1 MEKQE
6 IRQKYDR
13 AASWYDW
20 ADALPEVLGVWW
32 LRRKLLRRV
41 GRTTGQVLEVA
52 CGTGKNFRFYPS
64 ATDLVAVDLSQ
75 KMLETARQRAR
86 TLGLEVVFATMDGE
100 QLAIRDRSVDTV
112 LSSLTLCTFPNPINA
127 LREMSRVCRPEG
139 QILLLQHG
147 RSRQEWLGRWQD
159 RRAERHAQ
167 ALGCNWNRE
176 PLELVRQAG
185 LQLIWAQRTFFG
197 IIHLIETKPAWQE
210 QLSRSQ

>member
-6 IRQKYDR
+6 IRQKYDQ

-127 LREMSRVCRPEG
+127 LQEMSRVCRPEG
-139 QILLLQHG
+139 QILLLEHG

-159 RRAERHAQ
+159 RRAGRHAQ

-176 PLELVRQAG
+176 PLELGRQAG

>member
-6 IRQKYDR
+6 IRQKYDQ

-20 ADALPEVLGVWW
+20 ADALMEVLGVWW

-41 GRTTGQVLEVA
+41 RRTTGRVLEVA
-52 CGTGKNFRFYPS
+52 CGTGRNFRFYPS

-75 KMLETARQRAR
+75 NMLETARRRAR
-86 TLGLEVVFATMDGE
+86 TLGLEVSFAIMDGE
-100 QLAIRDRSVDTV
+100 QLAIQDRSVDTV

-127 LREMSRVCRPEG
+127 LQEMSRVCRQEG
-139 QILLLQHG
+139 QILLLEHG
-147 RSRQEWLGRWQD
+147 RSQQEWLGRWQD

-167 ALGCNWNRE
+167 ALGCHWNRE

-185 LQLIWAQRTFFG
+185 LQLIWAQRTFCG
-197 IIHLIETKPAWQE
+197 ILHLIEAKPA
-210 QLSRSQ
+210 

>member
-6 IRQKYDR
+6 IRWKYDQ

-41 GRTTGQVLEVA
+41 RQTTGRVLEVA
-52 CGTGKNFRFYPS
+52 CGTGKNLRFYPG
-64 ATDLVAVDLSQ
+64 ATDLVAIDLSR
-75 KMLETARQRAR
+75 KMLEPARRRAR
-86 TLGLEVVFATMDGE
+86 TLGLEVGFAIMDGE
-100 QLAIRDRSVDTV
+100 QLALRDRSADTV

-127 LREMSRVCRPEG
+127 LQEMSRVCRPEG
-139 QILLLQHG
+139 QILLLEHG
-147 RSRQEWLGRWQD
+147 RSQQEWLGRWQD

-167 ALGCNWNRE
+167 ALGCRWNRK

-185 LQLIWAQRTFFG
+185 LQLVWAQRGFFG
-197 IIHLIETKPAWQE
+197 ILHLIEAKPA
-210 QLSRSQ
+210 

>member
-6 IRQKYDR
+6 IRQRYDQ

-20 ADALPEVLGVWW
+20 ADTLPEVLGVWW
-32 LRRKLLRRV
+32 LRRKLLRQV
-41 GRTTGQVLEVA
+41 TQTTGRVLEVA
-52 CGTGKNFRFYPS
+52 CGTGRNFRFYAS

-75 KMLETARQRAR
+75 KMLQTARRRAR
-86 TLGLEVVFATMDGE
+86 TLGLEVSFAILDGE

-127 LREMSRVCRPEG
+127 LQEMSRVCRPEG
-139 QILLLQHG
+139 QILLLEHG
-147 RSRQEWLGRWQD
+147 RSRQEWLRRWQD
-159 RRAERHAQ
+159 RRAERHVQ
-167 ALGCNWNRE
+167 ALGCHWNRE

-197 IIHLIETKPAWQE
+197 IIHLIEAQPA
-210 QLSRSQ
+210 